1 LTFPLDWPTK
11 ETKSETLLPSGNG
24 GFGPKTKQPVHGLQ
38 PAKNMDANE
47 WSPPHAVGPSAGGEA
62 RPGSIEETIRSE
74 KLQVERKTFL
84 FNLKSNPRGCFL
96 RITEDVGGRRDSI
109 IIPAPGLEDFKRV
122 LEEMVKAIPK

>member
-1 LTFPLDWPTK
+1 M
-11 ETKSETLLPSGNG
+11 KSETVFQSGNG
-24 GFGPKTKQPVHGLQ
+24 GFGPKTKQPVLGLQ
-38 PAKNMDANE
+38 PAKTMSANE
-47 WSPPHAVGPSAGGEA
+47 WSPPNAVGPSAGGEA

-122 LEEMVKAIPK
+122 LEEMSKAVPK